1 MRAYEDCV
9 AKSGGACKQRVAR
22 LIFSYEEALVY
33 FSRVAEKLRNF
44 WATSRNFSEH
54 YGEHVVNVFG
64 DRGATKRV
72 WLRGVIGELL
82 EGAGRLYGRLRRS
95 ISTVDTDCR

>member
-22 LIFSYEEALVY
+22 LMLSYEEAFVY

-44 WATSRNFSEH
+44 LAASRNFSDH
-54 YGEHVVNVFG
+54 YGDGCGCVV
-64 DRGATKRV
+64 
-72 WLRGVIGELL
+72 
-82 EGAGRLYGRLRRS
+82 
-95 ISTVDTDCR
+95 

>member
-1 MRAYEDCV
+1 M
-9 AKSGGACKQRVAR
+9 AR
-22 LIFSYEEALVY
+22 LILSYEEALVC

-44 WATSRNFSEH
+44 WAKSRNFSEH

-72 WLRGVIGELL
+72 WLRGVIVELL
-82 EGAGRLYGRLRRS
+82 ER
-95 ISTVDTDCR
+95 V